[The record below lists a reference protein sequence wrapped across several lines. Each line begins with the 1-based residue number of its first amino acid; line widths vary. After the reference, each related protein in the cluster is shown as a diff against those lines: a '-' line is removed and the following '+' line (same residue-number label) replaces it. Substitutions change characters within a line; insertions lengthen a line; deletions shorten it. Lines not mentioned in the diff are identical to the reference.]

1 MDDQNSYANAMAR
14 LSKRIGRPSI
24 RPEDNLQ
31 LESEVESRLAI
42 ILNCPNDFIPT
53 MLHDFL
59 RQAKCVTPQAIVNTF
74 GGGTRP
80 IMSKIIQISRDKNF
94 LISQGGN
101 LAILRAFARAS
112 LGQPIEIERFSYE
125 EWIKI
130 RKTERFNAEFI
141 SKERAELSDNHE
153 EIMES
158 LFDEAKD
165 RIDFIHT
172 SILEQL
178 SNLSTISKTSQRS
191 TKSFN
196 LGQENTPFTEG
207 IEKLRD
213 ELEEIE
219 TPASQMQEPTTTEK
233 PKSSQNQ
240 ERGPKQLFT
249 KKSSIKNQRFN
260 LEQAAHD
267 TTRPT
272 KSQGRG
278 AGFDAPVSPM
288 DPFFHPGINR
298 NIQGAYNVPMTDH
311 TKFMAG
317 TSQQG
322 VQSRM
327 GAKTMPFF
335 ENGEDVDDESL
346 TEESGMENQP
356 KRGTLLKR

>member
-1 MDDQNSYANAMAR
+1 
-14 LSKRIGRPSI
+14 
-24 RPEDNLQ
+24 
-31 LESEVESRLAI
+31 
-42 ILNCPNDFIPT
+42 
-53 MLHDFL
+53 
-59 RQAKCVTPQAIVNTF
+59 
-74 GGGTRP
+74 
-80 IMSKIIQISRDKNF
+80 
-94 LISQGGN
+94 
-101 LAILRAFARAS
+101 
-112 LGQPIEIERFSYE
+112 
-125 EWIKI
+125 
-130 RKTERFNAEFI
+130 
-141 SKERAELSDNHE
+141 
-153 EIMES
+153 MES

-178 SNLSTISKTSQRS
+178 SNPSSISRTSQRS

-196 LGQENTPFTEG
+196 QTKEINIPGQENTPFTEG

-219 TPASQMQEPTTTEK
+219 TPASQLQEPTTTEK

-249 KKSSIKNQRFN
+249 KKSSIKNQRFI

-272 KSQGRG
+272 NSQGRG

-288 DPFFHPGINR
+288 DPFFHPGINK
-298 NIQGAYNVPMTDH
+298 NIQGAYNLPMTDH

-322 VQSRM
+322 VQSQM
-327 GAKTMPFF
+327 GAKTTPFF
-335 ENGEDVDDESL
+335 
-346 TEESGMENQP
+346 
-356 KRGTLLKR
+356 